1 VAVRTK
7 LPAPAAIEAV
17 EPLALILGL
26 QPFVVVDEVQKL
38 ATELEQPEDAVVILR
53 SHWIRSP
60 MSPPA
65 RSAIASSHGPFG
77 LNGQP
82 DQ

>member
-1 VAVRTK
+1 MK
-7 LPAPAAIEAV
+7 LPAPAAIEALV
-17 EPLALILGL
+17 ALELIIGL
-26 QPFVVVDEVQKL
+26 QPFVVVDEVQNA

-65 RSAIASSHGPFG
+65 RSAIESSHVPLG
-77 LNGQP
+77 LKGQP